1 MTHEAPITPRAKMQL
16 APGLEV
22 WRASTMPLY
31 RNGTSDN
38 RVTLGVAERCDGKG
52 LEPYLSTNGDP
63 MLVSY
68 HGDVWSVGV
77 PAVAQALGLSV
88 DTVIRLVKTKIPDI
102 DWPGASSEARV
113 DLSNVPIRA
122 RGQEAINIARAE
134 SSVDEPLWL
143 SAMRADG
150 FRADEYC
157 LTIEEAEKIYAT
169 DPDAVFLTIGR
180 VGWCVIGRAF
190 GRDRVVEGPFRTRD
204 EAFAAMRPWDVGR
217 YVNKSGYAANVDFHV
232 ALRHTPETFWHMV
245 RRLDAERQLAKQSR

>member
-1 MTHEAPITPRAKMQL
+1 MAHEAPITPRAKMQI
-16 APGLEV
+16 APGLKV

-63 MLVSY
+63 MLVTFAD
-68 HGDVWSVGV
+68 DVWSVGV
-77 PAVAQALGLSV
+77 PAVAQTLGLSV

-102 DWPGASSEARV
+102 DWPGASGETRV

-143 SAMRADG
+143 CAMRADG
-150 FRADEYC
+150 ARDVERC
-157 LTIEEAEKIYAT
+157 LTIEDAEKIHAT
-169 DPDAVFLTIGR
+169 DPDAIFLTVGR
-180 VGWCVIGRAF
+180 VGWCVVGHAF

-204 EAFAAMRPWDVGR
+204 EAFAAMKQWDVVR
-217 YVNKSGYAANVDFHV
+217 FRFGYEATTADFHV
-232 ALRHTPETFWHMV
+232 ELRHTPETFWHMV
-245 RRLDAERQLAKQSR
+245 RRLDAERQAKKRSR